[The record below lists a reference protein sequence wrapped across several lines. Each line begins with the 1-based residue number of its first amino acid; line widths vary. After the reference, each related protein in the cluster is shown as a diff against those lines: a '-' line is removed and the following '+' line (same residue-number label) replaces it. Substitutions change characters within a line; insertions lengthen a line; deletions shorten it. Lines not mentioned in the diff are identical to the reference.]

1 MLNKRNWLFVLLSAI
16 MVLAFLASCA
26 TPEPEIIEVEKTVE
40 VEKIVEVEKTVEVE
54 KVVEVEVTAAP
65 TGPGVFAG
73 AYPYSV
79 PPIGH
84 LNMFATNA
92 VLGTTIYRPLFHPPM
107 AYYKWADGSWD
118 PLLAKDWEVDADA
131 ATLTVNL
138 IEGAKW
144 SNGDDFTAEDVWAT
158 FMCRRLSN
166 GTVWRFLDSVEVAD
180 EHTVVFH
187 MSDPSTVVERY
198 VIRNEHIVD
207 RATYGEWANK
217 VQDLVAQGLDS
228 DSDEWKT
235 LLQKFNE
242 YRPEELNAIG
252 PYTIDMASINEAR
265 LTLTKNE
272 SSWLADT
279 VNFDLVYIYNGE
291 TPTVTP
297 IVLAQQVDYATHGFP
312 PATEK
317 AYQSAGIRILRP
329 PTHFGPAIF
338 FNQTIYPFDNP
349 EVRRAIAYAIDKKE
363 NGIVSLG
370 DSGKPTKYMN
380 GIPDEMIPNWIDDTS
395 GFESYAQDTAKAT
408 EILEGLGFARD
419 DDGVWVT
426 DTGER
431 MEYELVAPAEF
442 ADWSAAAENAAE
454 QLTEFGIVTTYR
466 GVEFRQHPI
475 EVSKGNFEMAIEGWG
490 AGNPHPHFAFV
501 EELFTYNIEA
511 AEGSGMN
518 FPMVQDTECCGEI
531 DFEQKIEDMTI
542 GLDNE
547 AQKEL
552 VFTVAQAFNE
562 LLPVVPL
569 WERYGN
575 NPAMDGLHTCGWPAD
590 GDPIYD
596 NNPYKDSFVLMMIL
610 DGTLYPCNQ

>member
-26 TPEPEIIEVEKTVE
+26 TPTPQVIEKTVE

-54 KVVEVEVTAAP
+54 KQVEVQVEVTAVP

-79 PPIGH
+79 PPVGH
-84 LNMFATNA
+84 LNMFATNSIMNN
-92 VLGTTIYRPLFHPPM
+92 IYRPLFQPPL

-118 PLLAKDWEVDADA
+118 PLLAEDWEIDADA

-158 FMCRRLSN
+158 FMCRRLAN
-166 GTVWRFLDSVEVAD
+166 GTVWRFLDSVEAAD
-180 EHTVVFH
+180 EHTVIFH
-187 MSDPSTVVERY
+187 MSDPSAVVERY

-207 RATYGEWANK
+207 RATYGEWASK
-217 VQDLVAQGLDS
+217 IQDLVDQGLDS
-228 DSDEWKT
+228 DSDEWKA
-235 LLQKFNE
+235 LLQEFNK
-242 YRPEELNAIG
+242 YRPEELNALG
-252 PYTIDMASINEAR
+252 PYTIDMDSINEAR
-265 LTLTKNE
+265 LTMVKNE

-279 VNFDLVYIYNGE
+279 VNFDLIYIYNGE

-297 IVLAQQVDYATHGFP
+297 LVLAQQVDYATHGFP

-317 AYQSAGIRILRP
+317 AYQSSGIRILRP
-329 PTHFGPAIF
+329 PTHSGPALY
-338 FNQTIYPFDNP
+338 FNQTIYPFDRT
-349 EVRRAIAYAIDKKE
+349 EVRRAIAYAIDKVE
-363 NGIVSLG
+363 NGTVSLG
-370 DSGKPTKYMN
+370 ESGKVSKYMC
-380 GIPDEMIPNWIDDTS
+380 GIPDELIPNWIDDTS
-395 GFESYAQDTAKAT
+395 VFESYAYDPDKAAS
-408 EILEGLGFARD
+408 ILEGIGFTKG

-426 DTGER
+426 DKGDR
-431 MEYELVAPAEF
+431 MEYELTAPAEY

-454 QLTEFGIVTTYR
+454 QLTKFGIATTYR

-475 EVSKGNFEMAIEGWG
+475 EVNKGNFEMAIRRWG
-490 AGNPHPHFAFV
+490 TGNPHPHFSFV
-501 EELFTYNIEA
+501 ADLFTRNIEA
-511 AEGSGMN
+511 AEGPGMS
-518 FPMVQDTECCGEI
+518 FPMVQDTDCCGEV
-531 DFEQKIEDMTI
+531 DLEKTVEDMTI
-542 GLDNE
+542 GLDLD

-552 VFTVAQAFNE
+552 VVTAAQVFNE
-562 LLPVVPL
+562 LLPIVPL

-575 NPAMDGLHTCGWPAD
+575 NPAMDGLHTCGWPAE

-596 NNPYKDSFVLMMIL
+596 NNPYRDSFVLMMIL